1 MSQLG
6 ALLPQIST
14 AVPGPRSMALAE
26 RLRGVESRNV
36 THLSPDFPV
45 FWEEAAGANVRDV
58 DGNVYLDFT
67 GAFGV
72 SLAGHAHPVITARIR
87 AQAET
92 LTHGMG
98 DVHPTAL
105 KVELLERLS
114 ALSPWPD
121 ARGVLASTGS
131 EAVEI
136 ALKTAELATGRA
148 GILSFQGAYHGLT
161 LGSLAATARSDFKE
175 PFRRR
180 LFEGVMFAPFP
191 ASGGMAEALSAVAE
205 ALSEG
210 APGGH
215 PIGAVIVEP
224 IQGRA
229 GVRIP
234 AEGFLAALMDLA
246 HRAGAVVIFDE
257 IFTGFG
263 RTGSMFALEH
273 EGVVPDLLCVGKA
286 LGGGLPLSAC
296 LGSESIMS
304 AWPESAGEA
313 LHTSTFLG
321 HPLSCAAGL
330 AFLDVLDEENLVERA
345 DTLGSEIADRLRQHL
360 EGVVG
365 VGEVRGRGLFIG
377 IELVSAGGEPLEG
390 GGAAVTVA
398 ALGSGLLTL
407 PAGDVGHV
415 VEVAPP
421 ATMTSEQAEVGVDL
435 LAAAIRSVLDPAI
448 GGPA

>member
-36 THLSPDFPV
+36 THLSPHFPV

-72 SLAGHAHPVITARIR
+72 SMAGHAHPAITARIR
-87 AQAET
+87 RQSET

-98 DVHPTAL
+98 DVHPSAL
-105 KVELLERLS
+105 KVELLERLA

-136 ALKTAELATGRA
+136 ALKTAELATGRS
-148 GILSFQGAYHGLT
+148 GILSFEGAYHGLT
-161 LGSLAATARSDFKE
+161 LGSLAATARSDFRE

-180 LFEGVMFAPFP
+180 LFEGVVFAPFP
-191 ASGGMAEALSAVAE
+191 AGGGMAHVLTVVEEALNQ
-205 ALSEG
+205 G
-210 APGGH
+210 APAGH

-234 AEGFLAALMDLA
+234 AEGFLAALVELA
-246 HRAGAVVIFDE
+246 RRAGAMVIFDE

-263 RTGSMFALEH
+263 RTGSMFAFQH
-273 EGVVPDLLCVGKA
+273 EGVAPDLLCVGKA

-296 LGSESIMS
+296 LGSERIMS
-304 AWPESAGEA
+304 AWPESTGEA

-321 HPLSCAAGL
+321 HPLSCAAAL
-330 AFLDVLDEENLVERA
+330 AFLDVLAEENLVERA
-345 DTLGSEIADRLRQHL
+345 DALGGEIAGRLRHQL

-365 VGEVRGRGLFIG
+365 VGEVRGRGLLIG
-377 IELVSAGGEPLEG
+377 IELASAGGQPLEG
-390 GGAAVTVA
+390 GGAAVASA
-398 ALGSGLLTL
+398 ALTSGLLTL
-407 PAGDVGHV
+407 PAGEAGHV
-415 VEVAPP
+415 VELAPP
-421 ATMTSEQAEVGVDL
+421 ATMTSEQAEVGVGL
-435 LAAAIRSVLDPAI
+435 LAAAIRSVLDPAM
-448 GGPA
+448 GAPA

>member
-1 MSQLG
+1 MSRLG

-45 FWEEAAGANVRDV
+45 FWEEAAGVNVRDV

-87 AQAET
+87 RQSET

-105 KVELLERLS
+105 KVELLERLA
-114 ALSPWPD
+114 ALSPWPA

-136 ALKTAELATGRA
+136 ALKTAELATGRS

-161 LGSLAATARSDFKE
+161 MGSLATTARSDFKE

-180 LFEGVMFAPFP
+180 LFEGVVFAPFP
-191 ASGGMAEALSAVAE
+191 GGGGMADALTAVEEALN
-205 ALSEG
+205 EG
-210 APGGH
+210 APGRH

-234 AEGFLAALMDLA
+234 AEGFLAAVVDLA

-263 RTGSMFALEH
+263 RTGSMFAFEH

-296 LGSESIMS
+296 LGSERLMS

-345 DTLGSEIADRLRQHL
+345 DVLGGEIA
-360 EGVVG
+360 
-365 VGEVRGRGLFIG
+365 
-377 IELVSAGGEPLEG
+377 
-390 GGAAVTVA
+390 
-398 ALGSGLLTL
+398 
-407 PAGDVGHV
+407 
-415 VEVAPP
+415 
-421 ATMTSEQAEVGVDL
+421 
-435 LAAAIRSVLDPAI
+435 
-448 GGPA
+448 

>member
-1 MSQLG
+1 
-6 ALLPQIST
+6 
-14 AVPGPRSMALAE
+14 MALAE
-26 RLRGVESRNV
+26 RLRGAESRNV
-36 THLSPDFPV
+36 TYLSPHFPV
-45 FWEEAAGANVRDV
+45 FWEAAAGANVRDV

-72 SLAGHAHPVITARIR
+72 SLAGHAHPAITARIR
-87 AQAET
+87 RQAET
-92 LTHGMG
+92 LIHGMG
-98 DVHPTAL
+98 DVHPSAL
-105 KVELLERLS
+105 KVELLERLA

-136 ALKTAELATGRA
+136 ALKTVELATGRS

-175 PFRRR
+175 PFRERV
-180 LFEGVMFAPFP
+180 FEGVAFAPFP
-191 ASGGMAEALSAVAE
+191 CGGGVADALTAVEA
-205 ALSEG
+205 ALNEG
-210 APGGH
+210 APAGH

-234 AEGFLAALMDLA
+234 AEGFLPALVELA
-246 HRAGAVVIFDE
+246 RRAGAVVIFDE

-263 RTGSMFALEH
+263 RTGSTFAFEQ

-296 LGSESIMS
+296 LGPERIMS

-321 HPLSCAAGL
+321 HPLSCAAAL

-345 DTLGSEIADRLRQHL
+345 DALGDEVVGRLRHQL

-365 VGEVRGRGLFIG
+365 VSEVRARGLFIG
-377 IELVSAGGEPLEG
+377 IELVSAEGRPLEG
-390 GGAAVTVA
+390 GGAAVATA
-398 ALGSGLLTL
+398 ALAKGLLTL
-407 PAGDVGHV
+407 PAGEAGHV
-415 VEVAPP
+415 VELAPP
-421 ATMTSEQAEVGVDL
+421 ATMTSEQAEVGTGL
-435 LAAAIRSVLDPAI
+435 LAAVIRSVLDAALDAPA
-448 GGPA
+448 